1 MLHVHWVVQFEL
13 DLWIQVARSSGEEYI
28 EIYHKQTMEYFLLW
42 LADETPF
49 LIKPNLDT
57 H

>member
-1 MLHVHWVVQFEL
+1 MPHVHWVGQFEL

-28 EIYHKQTMEYFLLW
+28 EIYHKQTMGYFLLW
-42 LADETPF
+42 LADETPV